1 MVIEIQNICPRC
13 GRYCIPVI
21 NQMNSAG
28 AWTTKWLCVCGYE
41 GGNPTVTYTTI
52 TTQPALSSSTDNFT
66 RTINDQTNRP
76 IQKEGGVPSL
86 EA

>member
-1 MVIEIQNICPRC
+1 MVTPIKQCPRC

-21 NQMNSAG
+21 NG
-28 AWTTKWLCVCGYE
+28 TWTTKWLCVCGYE
-41 GGNPTVTYTTI
+41 ANHPTVTYTT
-52 TTQPALSSSTDNFT
+52 TSSSTGNFT
-66 RTINDQTNRP
+66 RTINDQTNRQ

>member
-1 MVIEIQNICPRC
+1 MMIPLKQCPNC

-28 AWTTKWLCVCGYE
+28 TWTTKWLCICGYE
-41 GGNPTVTYTTI
+41 ANHPTVTYTT
-52 TTQPALSSSTDNFT
+52 TTIIQPALSVSTGNIT
-66 RTINDQTNRP
+66 RTINDQTNRQ

>member
-1 MVIEIQNICPRC
+1 MIEIQHICPRC

-21 NQMNSAG
+21 DQINSAG
-28 AWTTKWLCVCGYE
+28 TWMTKWLCVCGYE
-41 GGNPTVTYTTI
+41 ANHPTVTYTT
-52 TTQPALSSSTDNFT
+52 TTPQPALPFSTCNFT
-66 RTINDQTNRP
+66 RTINDKNNRQ